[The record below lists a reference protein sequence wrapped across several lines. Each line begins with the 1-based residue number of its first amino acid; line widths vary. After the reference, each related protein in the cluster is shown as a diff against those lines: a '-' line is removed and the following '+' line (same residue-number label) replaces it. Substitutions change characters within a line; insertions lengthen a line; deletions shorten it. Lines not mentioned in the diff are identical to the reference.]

1 MTRPTQEH
9 PTETGFVEAEDAGI
23 TVLSLFLF
31 IGMLMAA
38 GLAVDINNVI
48 QSRTQLQGAADAA
61 GHAALYA
68 RWRNSEADAK
78 DKGIEI
84 AELNMPTSVY
94 GNVLTAADIEFGYW
108 DPINYPDKPFRADA
122 TKHTAVQV
130 TARRE
135 AAGNN
140 GIGTFL
146 MHFIGFDELDV
157 QTVSVWDSAYGFCPP
172 KENGSRGEGFFA
184 RGVIDIQ
191 SNNTYKDGFCIHSD
205 SWVELQQGGSFEEGV
220 TVSMPDDSDVV
231 LPSSGLDPSKN
242 PGLAEALTSQS
253 MNLEAFFSNL
263 DNLIDSYRDPY
274 SSVNSGLISDTTVN
288 YSKINSNV
296 IASDIVPNAVNI
308 LDCKAKTLTID
319 NDVVL
324 KDAVIITSC
333 EVKFNSGAAIENAVL
348 ITTDTSDKA
357 ISAPSGLRIGAT
369 DFCDSHAGGATVISM
384 GDFRVASG
392 LEVYGSTVIS
402 YGDTNFTANANGIA
416 GMQAYANGRIDAS
429 SNGEMGFCEYG
440 PPDNF
445 LIPVFRMVM

>member
-1 MTRPTQEH
+1 MTRPTQEY
-9 PTETGFVEAEDAGI
+9 PSETDFIEAEDAGI

-31 IGMLMAA
+31 IGMVMAA

-61 GHAALYA
+61 GHAALYW

-78 DKGIEI
+78 DKGIEV

-94 GNVLTAADIEFGYW
+94 GNVLTADDIEFGYW
-108 DPINYPDKPFRADA
+108 DPITYPDEPFRADS
-122 TKHTAVQV
+122 TRHTAVQV
-130 TARRE
+130 IARRE

-146 MHFIGFDELDV
+146 MHFIGLDV
-157 QTVSVWDSAYGFCPP
+157 LDVRTISVWDSAYGFCPP
-172 KENGSRGEGFFA
+172 KDNGTRGEGFFA

-191 SNNTYKDGFCIHSD
+191 SNNTYRDGFCIHSD
-205 SWVELQQGGSFEEGV
+205 TWVELQQGGYFEEGV
-220 TVSMPDDSDVV
+220 TVSMPDESDVV
-231 LPSSGLDPSKN
+231 LPSSGLDPTKN

-253 MNLEAFFSNL
+253 MNLESFFSNL
-263 DNLIDSYRDPY
+263 DNLIDSYRDPF
-274 SSVNSGLISDTTVN
+274 SSVNSDLISDATVN
-288 YSKINSNV
+288 YDKIISNV
-296 IASDIVPNAVNI
+296 TAADIVPNAVNI

-319 NDVVL
+319 NNVVL
-324 KDAVIITSC
+324 KDAVIVTSC

-348 ITTDTSDKA
+348 ITTNTSDKA
-357 ISAPSGLRIGAT
+357 ISAPSGLRIGSPTFCT
-369 DFCDSHAGGATVISM
+369 DQSGSATVISM
-384 GDFRVASG
+384 GDFRVSSG

-402 YGDTNFTANANGIA
+402 MGDTNFTANANGIA

-429 SNGEMGFCEYG
+429 SNGDMGFCDYG
-440 PPDNF
+440 PPDDF